1 MAISAGNYIIRS
13 AIDENIVLL
22 TSGGSKSSG
31 AFVTA
36 GALTEQDSRCYW
48 KCSVVSTSYNRLYN
62 LNTGQTNGNI
72 MAKNITGGVSA
83 TQGAYKIATGGW
95 LAVASGNT
103 MTVRGQSVSTY
114 FLKAYSDNDLYLTVP
129 EDNGPLYLSM
139 ELDDTTPQEFYF
151 DASTYV
157 NTKLAT
163 PTKLTASDGSTFIIS
178 STGAANAIYPQW
190 NCSSTAVVY
199 EMRSRTRR
207 YDMDGVAADWGD
219 WTDWTMV
226 SAAKQSAG
234 IMRSATSVSAP
245 AVDNSTYSQADIQ
258 IEVRLTSAKTTG
270 AYNKTGTVTHGP
282 SCSGLIQKWKV
293 PTVTIS
299 SPTCTRDGLKL
310 SYNSDFTIA
319 GNTIR
324 IVSIMDGA
332 AELVSNYIL
341 TNQDYTGD
349 ILIDWDAMTAIPA
362 ENDTLD
368 ITFQLIEN
376 NGIVSVTVQ
385 DSLSVAYDS
394 EVGFSF
400 TPAYSVSDRMSIEA
414 SLPAYDSIQCY
425 MKRTD
430 IAGNEVWVACEEI
443 ADDNGR
449 TFEICPSFG
458 SAPTVM
464 WIVSHT
470 TLGNTQ
476 WGYKVET
483 LSIEL
488 NTLSYVWN
496 WVDDAKVPHAFIM
509 KYRAGGVVQPGDSLT
524 LPANKFTTTGRE
536 YPIFRYTKTVDR
548 VLDIGGAILNRET
561 DANATR
567 ADAELMATANHTVYR
582 QPNGKWYQAAI
593 KGVSF
598 TRNMSYDNIQVTQEA
613 ETR

>member
-1 MAISAGNYIIRS
+1 MALTAGNYIIRS
-13 AIDENIVLL
+13 AIDENIVVL
-22 TSGGSKSSG
+22 TSGGSKSAG
-31 AFVTA
+31 AYITS
-36 GALTEQDSRCYW
+36 GALTESDNRCYW
-48 KCSVVSTSYNRLYN
+48 KASVVSTSYNRFYN
-62 LNTGQTNGNI
+62 LKTSNTNGNL
-72 MAKNITGGVSA
+72 MVKNVTAGVSA

-95 LAVASGNT
+95 KIESSGNT
-103 MTVRGQSVSTY
+103 MTVNGQSVGTY
-114 FLKAYSDNDLYLTVP
+114 FMKAYSDQDLYLTIP
-129 EDNGPLYLSM
+129 DEGGALYLSP

-151 DASTYV
+151 EATTYV
-157 NTKLAT
+157 GSKLAT
-163 PTKLTASDGSTFIIS
+163 PSALTINGSNYIIS

-190 NCSSTAVVY
+190 KSSSTATVY

-207 YDMDGVAADWGD
+207 YDMDGVAEEWGA
-219 WTDWTMV
+219 WTAWTMT
-226 SAAKQSAG
+226 SAAKASSG
-234 IMRSATSVSAP
+234 IMKSSTSVSAP

-258 IEVRLTSAKTTG
+258 IEVRLTSAKNTS

-282 SCSGLIQKWKV
+282 SCSGLITKWKV

-299 SPTCTRDGLKL
+299 APTCTQDGLRI
-310 SYNSDFTIA
+310 SYDSDFTIA
-319 GNTIR
+319 GNTVR
-324 IVSIMDGA
+324 VVSIMDGA
-332 AELVSNYIL
+332 EELISNYIL

-349 ILIDWDAMTAIPA
+349 IIVDWDFMSKIPA

-368 ITFQLIEN
+368 IILQLIEN

-400 TPAYSVSDRMSIEA
+400 TPTYSVSDRMSIEA
-414 SLPAYDSIQCY
+414 SLPAYDSIECY

-458 SAPTVM
+458 SKPTVM

-496 WVDDAKVPHAFIM
+496 WVDDEKIPHAFIM
-509 KYRAGGVVQPGDSLT
+509 KYRAGGIVQPGDNVT

-536 YPIFRYTKTVDR
+536 YPIFSYTKSVDR

-561 DANATR
+561 DANATK

-598 TRNMSYDNIQVTQEA
+598 TRQMSYDNIQVTQEA